1 MPKMKLNPLY
11 NVPDRGRLAK
21 VVLRPKRTG
30 TPTAVPTGKIHKI
43 VTASGG
49 RAVPLCMQWKAQ
61 EDRSYRPIVLEEPGR
76 GEVTC
81 YRCMK
86 MLINAGG
93 TKATLGLKTETR
105 YFPSRMTKKGRK
117 RLEHVM
123 ILGGNEGV
131 SYESSD
137 GEHGKAAD
145 TIRAGREVE
154 FRVGPV
160 LEELYKKYGY
170 KGARPTQS
178 KNSTKYNKQISRSG
192 AQIAQLVSMAMEMA
206 EEGKVTKSKGGK
218 KLSAAEARKYGNR
231 TRALANPKR
240 RKRKSTK
247 RRSNPQTKAQANA
260 KKAMKLYHSGKAR
273 SLKAAWRMVKKGK

>member
-11 NVPDRGRLAK
+11 NIPDRGRLTK

-30 TPTAVPTGKIHKI
+30 VPTEVPTGKIHKI

-61 EDRSYRPIVLEEPGR
+61 KHKSYRPGIFEEPGR

-86 MLINAGG
+86 MLINTEAYP
-93 TKATLGLKTETR
+93 GLKTKTR
-105 YFPSRMTKKGRK
+105 YFPSRMTKAGRK

-123 ILGGNEGV
+123 VMGGNERA
-131 SYESSD
+131 SYKSS
-137 GEHGKAAD
+137 GGRKGK
-145 TIRAGREVE
+145 RGKEVRRGQEVE
-154 FRVGPV
+154 WAIGPT
-160 LEELYKKYGY
+160 LEEVYAAYGY

-178 KNSTKYNKQISRSG
+178 KKGSKKALSRSG

-218 KLSAAEARKYGNR
+218 RLTAAEARKYGDR
-231 TRALANPKR
+231 TRAVANPKR

-247 RRSNPQTKAQANA
+247 RKTGTQTKAQANA